1 MQGQAARWGT
11 GAPHWALTPGGQKCC
26 QPSAAALRAPVPR
39 ARAAERLPE
48 VRREAAAHVV
58 SSPFPATKLHLQEA
72 KHTLNNSRMSER
84 AAAVGDVLGE
94 GRRNSCSIQEQREVA
109 MGGVEGGWV
118 GCCGGTGLGLGQIS
132 WDEHTSFLSH
142 LSAVALT
149 DGEQPVGWGAVLQG
163 WTQRFSIPKD
173 KPSEAWW
180 LQEGSWHRCQPRR
193 GWAAGNAQHVPPRPP
208 LRLQAGNGSR
218 ARTVPRE
225 SEPDGAERMDKSQ
238 QRSASSLQWVMT
250 RPPSPP
256 AAIPGKPSLG
266 EPG

>member
-1 MQGQAARWGT
+1 MLLVLAALPRAWAQRDGGWQGGCGQGGPSSRVQGQAARWGT

-149 DGEQPVGWGAVLQG
+149 DGEQPVAWGAVLQG
-163 WTQRFSIPKD
+163 LDTKVQHPQRQTQR
-173 KPSEAWW
+173 
-180 LQEGSWHRCQPRR
+180 GVV
-193 GWAAGNAQHVPPRPP
+193 AAGGQLAPLPAPPGMGGWERAACAPP
-208 LRLQAGNGSR
+208 TSAPAPSR
-218 ARTVPRE
+218 KRQPCQNC
-225 SEPDGAERMDKSQ
+225 PQ
-238 QRSASSLQWVMT
+238 
-250 RPPSPP
+250 
-256 AAIPGKPSLG
+256 GKRA
-266 EPG
+266 